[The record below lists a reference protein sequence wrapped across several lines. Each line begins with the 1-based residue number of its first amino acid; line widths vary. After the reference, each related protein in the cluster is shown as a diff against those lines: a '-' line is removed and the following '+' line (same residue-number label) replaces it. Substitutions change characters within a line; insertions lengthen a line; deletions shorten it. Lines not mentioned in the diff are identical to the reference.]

1 MKESRWRP
9 PTNQTGR
16 ASILPSRSPKKHSA
30 PCSPPPPTKEP
41 SCPKSRRAAAS
52 SRELQRR
59 ETSQFKIGLAHG
71 GPVPQPTHA
80 ADQYC
85 RKSGVADIRRPPPR
99 N

>member
-1 MKESRWRP
+1 MAAADEPNWTCEYSPIEITEK
-9 PTNQTGR
+9 TLR
-16 ASILPSRSPKKHSA
+16 A
-30 PCSPPPPTKEP
+30 CSPPPPTKEP

-80 ADQYC
+80 ADLYC